1 MVGSYPRPRWF
12 RHQLYGRDVLDAFK
26 NFEHHEAF
34 VDATRSVLRD
44 QELAGLDIVTD
55 GQMWFDDLHMGIGS
69 FLWYWFERIGGIGNA
84 MVQHRTLSRARGRD
98 VFAMEEAGSAQVFG
112 PIEAG
117 PLRMAYLYSLAQA
130 STEFPVKAGVG
141 AGPAQLSGLVDFVD
155 GPVHDRFAFS
165 AALAELFNAELL
177 DLQDAGCTYIQYED
191 LGAWTPNLT
200 GPEDFAWVRETV
212 NRVMKGV
219 HVHKAWHFCLGNAW
233 GNRLEALVQGGY
245 SAVLPHY
252 YDVDVD
258 ELVLDFAC
266 REMADVA
273 LLRDLPD
280 RLRVGIGVIDVR
292 NLEIEHPDAGGISD
306 PLNSRVHRA
315 GASDAHYGLR
325 NEAIA
330 AASSGRQAGIACRRG
345 EDRAARTHRRR
356 RLTAA
361 RRHGRAFEPVE
372 DRTRRRCSRRR
383 PVL

>member
-1 MVGSYPRPRWF
+1 MVRRLAHGHRLVPVVLVRANRRYRQ
-12 RHQLYGRDVLDAFK
+12 RHG
-26 NFEHHEAF
+26 
-34 VDATRSVLRD
+34 ATPHP
-44 QELAGLDIVTD
+44 
-55 GQMWFDDLHMGIGS
+55 F
-69 FLWYWFERIGGIGNA
+69 
-84 MVQHRTLSRARGRD
+84 RARGRD

-292 NLEIEHPDAGGISD
+292 NLEIEHPEQVA
-306 PLNSRVHRA
+306 SRIRSILEYIGPERV
-315 GASDAHYGLR
+315 
-325 NEAIA
+325 
-330 AASSGRQAGIACRRG
+330 
-345 EDRAARTHRRR
+345 T
-356 RLTAA
+356 LTTDC
-361 RRHGRAFEPVE
+361 GMKQLP
-372 DRTRRRCSRRR
+372 R
-383 PVL
+383 PVALAKLGSLVEGAKIVRRELTGEGD